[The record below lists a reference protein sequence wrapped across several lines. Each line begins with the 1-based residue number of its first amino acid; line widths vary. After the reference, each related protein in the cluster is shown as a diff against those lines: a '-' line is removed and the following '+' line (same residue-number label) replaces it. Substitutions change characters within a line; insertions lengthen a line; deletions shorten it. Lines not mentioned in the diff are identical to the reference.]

1 MELNE
6 EQEKAL
12 KQILNDKVQ
21 SNKQKEENKAVNDGK
36 EIEWYSVLAN
46 ANVNT
51 RFEKDRQL
59 LTLASL
65 AIGVLVSF
73 MNKITSYYLLGF
85 WLFSGVCFLT
95 TIILSLNIFQKNQY
109 VLEDLIK
116 GKNTDR
122 LDNTLKTM
130 DVFMYWSFILG
141 VLSLLL
147 LSLLQFDF
155 KLFS

>member
-73 MNKITSYYLLGF
+73 INKITSYYLLGF
-85 WLFSGVCFLT
+85 WLFSGICFLI

-109 VLEDLIK
+109 VL
-116 GKNTDR
+116 
-122 LDNTLKTM
+122 
-130 DVFMYWSFILG
+130 
-141 VLSLLL
+141 
-147 LSLLQFDF
+147 
-155 KLFS
+155 

>member
-73 MNKITSYYLLGF
+73 INKITSYYLLGF
-85 WLFSGVCFLT
+85 WLFSGICFLI

-141 VLSLLL
+141 ILSLLL
-147 LSLLQFDF
+147 LSLLQFNF
-155 KLFS
+155 KSFS

>member
-6 EQEKAL
+6 EQKKAL
-12 KQILNDKVQ
+12 KEILDNKIQ

-36 EIEWYSVLAN
+36 AVEWYSVLAN

-65 AIGVLVSF
+65 AIGILVSF
-73 MNKITSYYLLGF
+73 IKDVTNYYLFGF
-85 WLFSGVCFLT
+85 WLFSSGCFLT

-122 LDNTLKTM
+122 LDTTLKTM
-130 DVFMYWSFILG
+130 DAFMYWSFILG

-155 KLFS
+155 KTFS